1 MRLHLFL
8 ILGCLGA
15 AFAGPVFGAMPPKQQ
30 EKEDPNK
37 PVSYFKQI
45 RPIFQANCQGCH
57 QPAKARGGYVMT
69 DFARLIKG
77 GDDAQ
82 KDGKFAVVA
91 GKPEQSFLLEQITPD
106 HGQAEMP
113 KKKAPL
119 LEPELTLIR
128 RWIAEGAND
137 DTPENAKQRFDAD
150 HPPTY
155 AAPPVIT
162 SIDYSPDGSLL
173 AVAGF
178 HEIVLW
184 KGDGSSMVGRLVGL
198 SERVQMVRFS
208 PDGKFLAAAAGRPAQ
223 MGEIQ
228 IWDVAKQKLALSF
241 PQGYDTLYG
250 VSWSPDGKELAFG
263 CPDNS
268 VRAIEA
274 ATGKQVLLMSSH
286 SDWPLDTVWSVKGDH
301 IISVSRDMSV
311 KLTEVA
317 TERFVDNITSITP
330 GALRGGMDTVARNPT
345 REEIMI
351 GGADGIP
358 QIYRIF
364 RTTAR
369 KIGDNSNLMRRMP
382 PMDGR
387 IFSVGYSRDG
397 KRVAAGSSLDDKGQ
411 INIFE
416 VSSDDGPPADLL
428 KIMTKT
434 VLTQTDAEKKQLD
447 DYFSQ
452 SVKLLYSLPVN
463 GGVYSIAWKPDGTV
477 VAAAGESGS
486 IRFINVNDGKIAK
499 EFVPVPLDVRNIA
512 GPAPAVPA
520 AQATEAALVP
530 SAAKPAS
537 TSN

>member
-1 MRLHLFL
+1 MRLRLFFFV
-8 ILGCLGA
+8 GCFGA
-15 AFAGPVFGAMPPKQQ
+15 AFSSAALGAMPPKQQ

-57 QPAKARGGYVMT
+57 QPAKAKGGYVMT
-69 DFARLIKG
+69 DFAKMMKG

-82 KDGKFAVVA
+82 KDNKMAIVA
-91 GKPEQSFLLEQITPD
+91 GKPEESFLFQQVTPD

-113 KKKAPL
+113 KKKPPL
-119 LEPELTLIR
+119 LEPELTLVR
-128 RWIAEGAND
+128 RWIKEGAID
-137 DTPENAKQRFDAD
+137 DTPANAKQRFDAD
-150 HPPTY
+150 HPPIY
-155 AAPPVIT
+155 SAPPVIT

-198 SERVQMVRFS
+198 SERIQMVRFS

-228 IWDVAKQKLALSF
+228 IWDVAKQKLTLSY

-250 VSWSPDGKELAFG
+250 VSWSPDGKQVAFG

-268 VRAIEA
+268 VRAIDV
-274 ATGKQVLLMSSH
+274 ATGKQTLLMSLH

-301 IISVSRDMSV
+301 LISVSRDMSV

-317 TERFVDNITSITP
+317 TQRFVDNITSITP
-330 GALRGGMDTVARNPT
+330 GALRGGMDAVARNPT

-382 PMDGR
+382 PMEGR

-397 KRVAAGSSLDDKGQ
+397 KRVAAGSSLDDMGTV
-411 INIFE
+411 NIYE
-416 VSSDDGPPADLL
+416 VSSDDGPPDALL

-434 VLTQTDAEKKQLD
+434 VLAQTDAEKKQLD
-447 DYFSQ
+447 DYFGQ

-486 IRFINVNDGKIAK
+486 VRFINVGDGKIAK
-499 EFVPVPLDVRNIA
+499 EFVPVPLDVRKIA
-512 GPAPAVPA
+512 GPAPTGPVP
-520 AQATEAALVP
+520 QATEAALVSP
-530 SAAKPAS
+530 AKPS
-537 TSN
+537 SN